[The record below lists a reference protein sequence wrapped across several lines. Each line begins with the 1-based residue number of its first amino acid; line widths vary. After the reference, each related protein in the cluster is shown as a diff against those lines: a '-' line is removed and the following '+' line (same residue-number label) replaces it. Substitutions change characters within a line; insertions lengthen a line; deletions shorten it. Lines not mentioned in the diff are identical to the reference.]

1 MSYNGVGLET
11 PRGSGTNGYVQRN
24 FALVKHKAQVFD
36 YNAPEVDQAK
46 LDLALSRKP
55 NEDIL
60 EHDRKRAVELKCVE
74 MQDKMEEQGY
84 IPIYYF

>member
-1 MSYNGVGLET
+1 MSYNGVGLTT

-24 FALVKHKAQVFD
+24 FALLKPKQEVFD
-36 YNAPEVDQAK
+36 YNKPEEDQAK

-60 EHDRKRAVELKCVE
+60 EHDRKRVVELKCVE
-74 MQDKMEEQGY
+74 MQDKMEEQG
-84 IPIYYF
+84 FDFSW